1 LNNKPIIH
9 SERVIIIGINEIFEN
24 MESKIDFMKID
35 IEGGEVD
42 VLTSITDENLS
53 SLRCLSGEFHKTY
66 KEFDVFQQSFVER
79 MERLGFKHF
88 TLYHGDGTL
97 ITINFWKE

>member
-1 LNNKPIIH
+1 
-9 SERVIIIGINEIFEN
+9 
-24 MESKIDFMKID
+24 
-35 IEGGEVD
+35 
-42 VLTSITDENLS
+42 
-53 SLRCLSGEFHKTY
+53 
-66 KEFDVFQQSFVER
+66 VFQQSFVER